1 MPRISTM
8 EYTFTLKYQLADDDR
23 DADALVERL
32 GEAGCDDALVGIGQ
46 PGRLALEFT
55 READDAEAAVRSAL
69 ADVRSAVPSAK
80 LIEVAPDLVGLTDV
94 ADIVGV
100 SRQNM
105 RKLMLAHPGSFPA
118 PVHEGSASIWHLA
131 DVLAWLQVRGTYS
144 LAKDVLDVAQV
155 ALQVNVAKEGRR
167 LPRSASKELQSLVG

>member
-1 MPRISTM
+1 M
-8 EYTFTLKYQLADDDR
+8 EYTFTLKYQLDDDDR
-23 DADALVERL
+23 STDALVERL

-55 READDAEAAVRSAL
+55 REAADAGAAVRSAL
-69 ADVRSAVPSAK
+69 ADVRSAAPSAK
-80 LIEVAPDLVGLTDV
+80 LIEVSPDLVGLTDV
-94 ADIVGV
+94 AEIVGV

-131 DVLAWLQVRGTYS
+131 DVLAWLQAKGSYA
-144 LAKDVLDVAQV
+144 LAKDVLEVARV

-167 LPRSASKELQSLVG
+167 LPRSASKELQTLVG